1 MNKIKFGF
9 LSLVVALGLVS
20 CNGNDY
26 EYTPAQEA
34 GQYNFGFVGEK
45 NLVLAMTDTEVQI
58 TLNRVDDTEEQTIPL
73 KVISAPDFVTIPE
86 TVTFA
91 QGQKQTV
98 ITLTLGEGMTPCT
111 SYKIQLA
118 IDEEYTQPYDVE
130 KAQPAVYDFTIY
142 KEDYELV
149 ANGVFQS
156 SVAWKGSWAAEVYYS
171 AYMNLYRIPDLIAE
185 GTPYYFHFDQDG
197 ETQEFWFTDASGSH
211 KTAFESGYIHP
222 SYGMM
227 ITTINESYPM
237 GYDEDPTDGN
247 YFYWVWKVSVAAGAF
262 GENYQ
267 YLTVEWLKKPWA
279 NEDVQEDVE

>member
-45 NLVLAMTDTEVQI
+45 NLVLAMTDTEVQV

-73 KVISAPDFVTIPE
+73 KVISAPDFVTVPE

-91 QGQKQTV
+91 QGQKQAV
-98 ITLTLGEGMTPCT
+98 VTLTLGEEMTPCT
-111 SYKIQLA
+111 TYQIQLA
-118 IDEEYTQPYDVE
+118 IDEKYTQPYDAE

-149 ANGVFQS
+149 ANGTFES
-156 SVAWKGSWAAEVYYS
+156 SVAWKGSWGVSVEYS
-171 AYMNLYRIPDLIAE
+171 EYLNLYRIPDLIAD
-185 GTPYYFHFDQDG
+185 GTNYYFHFNQDG

-211 KTAFESGYIHP
+211 KTAFESGYVHP

-247 YFYWVWKVSVAAGAF
+247 YFYWVWKVSVSAGSF

-267 YLTVEWLKKPWA
+267 YLTVEWLKKPWEE
-279 NEDVQEDVE
+279 NTEEE

>member
-34 GQYNFGFVGEK
+34 GQYNIGFVGEK

-58 TLNRVDDTEEQTIPL
+58 TLNRVDDAEEQTIPL
-73 KVISAPDFVTIPE
+73 NVITAPDFVTIPE
-86 TVTFA
+86 SVTFA
-91 QGQKQTV
+91 EGQKQAV
-98 ITLTLGEGMTPCT
+98 VTLTLGEGMIPCT
-111 SYKIQLA
+111 TYQIQLS
-118 IDEEYTQPYDVE
+118 IDEEYTQPYDLE
-130 KAQPAVYDFTIY
+130 TAQPVIYDFTIY

-156 SVAWKGSWAAEVYYS
+156 TVAWKGSWEVEVEYS
-171 AYMNLYRIPDLIAE
+171 PYMNLYRIPDLIAD
-185 GTPYYFHFDQDG
+185 GTNYYFHFEMDDEG
-197 ETQEFWFTDASGSH
+197 QEFWFTDASGSH
-211 KTAFESGYIHP
+211 KTAFESGYVHP

-227 ITTINESYPM
+227 LTTINEKAQM
-237 GYDEDPTDGN
+237 GYDEDPQYGN
-247 YFYWVWKVSVAAGAF
+247 YFYWVWKVTVSAGSF

-267 YLTVEWLKKPWA
+267 YLFVEWIKKPWEE
-279 NEDVQEDVE
+279 NTEEE